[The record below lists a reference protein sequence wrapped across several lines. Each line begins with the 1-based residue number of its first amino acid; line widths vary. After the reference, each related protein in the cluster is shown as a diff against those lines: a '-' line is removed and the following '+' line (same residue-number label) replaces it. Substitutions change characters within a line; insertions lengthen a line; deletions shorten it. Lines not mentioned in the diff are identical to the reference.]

1 MSKKKCALIA
11 CIVFGF
17 GIIQPAP
24 AHANFFLFNII
35 NDIFGIGSREK
46 RPPVEATHPSSQV
59 VRFGMKN
66 SQVATIQQ
74 ALIKAKY
81 LAGNAD
87 GVYGNR
93 TLEAVRAFQS
103 DVGLEP
109 DGVVGPK
116 TGKALKNFR
125 GTKPKTK
132 TNPSLSKPTPP
143 IHRGSNGIP
152 NYLYSVP
159 VLVTAYTRYD
169 EGCTDYTYQGT
180 YLRRGLCAVDP
191 SVIPLGTKL
200 YVPGYGEALA
210 DDIGGAIQGNRVDL
224 AMDTLDEAFTWG
236 VQRLTVYVLPKE
248 N

>member
-1 MSKKKCALIA
+1 MTMRYNVLIA
-11 CIVFGF
+11 CLIFCF
-17 GIIQPAP
+17 CFIQPTP

-35 NDIFGIGSREK
+35 NDVLGIGDREK
-46 RPPVEATHPSSQV
+46 KPPVENKQSKSPV

-66 SQVATIQQ
+66 SQVTAIQQ

-87 GVYGNR
+87 GVYGNK
-93 TLEAVRAFQS
+93 TFEAVKAFQS
-103 DVGLEP
+103 DAGLEP
-109 DGVVGPK
+109 DGMVGPR
-116 TGKALKNFR
+116 TSSALKNFK
-125 GTKPKTK
+125 GTRPK
-132 TNPSLSKPTPP
+132 TNPPVNKPSPRP
-143 IHRGSNGIP
+143 KRGSNGIP
-152 NYLYSVP
+152 DYLYALP

-191 SVIPLGTKL
+191 SVIPLGTRI

-236 VQRLTVYVLPKE
+236 VQRLTVYVLPK
-248 N
+248 